1 MCAADL
7 DRAMEIAA
15 GLRDAPHW
23 PRAAYA
29 AALNPESA
37 PLRIALVAEE
47 TAKST
52 GQNLSASDET
62 ESGRVVG
69 FLIAVVVEPEAELE
83 SIAVARQ
90 RRGTGRRLM
99 QALVEQLEQA
109 GVTRIF
115 LEVRAS
121 NQAARGLY
129 QALGFSETGR
139 RRAYYADPVEDAV
152 LMSRPVR

>member
-1 MCAADL
+1 
-7 DRAMEIAA
+7 
-15 GLRDAPHW
+15 
-23 PRAAYA
+23 
-29 AALNPESA
+29 
-37 PLRIALVAEE
+37 
-47 TAKST
+47 
-52 GQNLSASDET
+52 
-62 ESGRVVG
+62 VG